1 MAFCSGNEPSLK
13 RAIPFSTQTY
23 DTSWVVSQHLWFLL
37 HRGEGEGL
45 GLAETRSPSLG
56 AWGCYNDA
64 LVFLA
69 RAMRERRHNSL
80 LSFWPCKFSQ
90 SWNGR
95 KGWLFLMCFSLYEFA
110 IAAVTRYHRQDASTR
125 EMWSLTILEVG
136 GLRPRCQQGWLP
148 LSFFSLCSHVVFP
161 LASLCPNFLF
171 L

>member
-1 MAFCSGNEPSLK
+1 MNNPQGKKSSKDSKLSFILIIQRTSGKGREKPTLK
-13 RAIPFSTQTY
+13 RATPFSTQTY
-23 DTSWVVSQHLWFLL
+23 DTSWVVTQHLWFLL

-56 AWGCYNDA
+56 ACGCYNDA

-80 LSFWPCKFSQ
+80 LSFWPCKSSQ

-110 IAAVTRYHRQDASTR
+110 MAAVTRYHRR
-125 EMWSLTILEVG
+125 E
-136 GLRPRCQQGWLP
+136 LRQGRCEALP
-148 LSFFSLCSHVVFP
+148 FWRWE
-161 LASLCPNFLF
+161 A
-171 L
+171 